1 MASSIVD
8 SVVAFFDEPL
18 STAVVLGIKLDGHL
32 VIEII
37 LVAAIVFLLLQKSYQ
52 PEKRPLTE
60 HEIDQLCD
68 EWVPEPLHPPITEEM
83 NVETPV
89 LESAAG
95 PHTVING
102 KDVLNLTAAN
112 YLGLTGHPTV
122 KEACDN
128 ALDKYGVGACGPRG
142 FYGTIDV
149 HLDLEAKLAQ
159 FLGTSSSILYAYGL
173 ATVPSVIPAFAKR
186 GDLILADEGVH
197 WGVQNGLSL
206 SRSTVKF
213 FRHND
218 MKHLESLLEDVL
230 KEDKRKK
237 KVLNRRYIVVEAIYQ
252 SSGMMVPLDELIRLK
267 EKFKFRILV
276 DESNSL
282 GVLGKT
288 GRGITEHFNVPVSK
302 VDILTA
308 AMGHSLASIGGFC
321 TGSDKVV
328 DHQRL
333 SGAGYAFSAS
343 LPPYLASGALTAI
356 KIIEQNPDLLVNL
369 RRNVIALRKSL
380 SGIPELVVSGHEL
393 SPVIHLFLKN
403 PGSEKSDSYILQS
416 IVDQM
421 LEQKGILVTRS
432 KRSVLDKCKLRSGI
446 KILVSA
452 AHTEEELYSAAA
464 SLRHVLQA
472 VLQPSTL
479 LD

>member
-1 MASSIVD
+1 MGTSVVD
-8 SVVAFFDEPL
+8 SVVAFFDEPV
-18 STAVVLGIKLDGHL
+18 STAVVLGVRLDGHL
-32 VIEII
+32 VIEIV

-52 PEKRPLTE
+52 PEKRPLTQ

-83 NVETPV
+83 NVKTPV

-102 KDVLNLTAAN
+102 KDVLNLTTAN
-112 YLGLTGHPTV
+112 YLGLTGHPIV
-122 KEACDN
+122 KEACDD

-173 ATVPSVIPAFAKR
+173 ATVPSVIPAFSKR
-186 GDLILADEGVH
+186 GDLIFADEGVH
-197 WGVQNGLSL
+197 WGIQNGLSL
-206 SRSTVKF
+206 SRSTVRF

-218 MKHLESLLEDVL
+218 MKHLESLLEEVV
-230 KEDKRKK
+230 KADKRKK
-237 KVLNRRYIVVEAIYQ
+237 KALNRRYIVVEAIYQ
-252 SSGMMVPLDELIRLK
+252 NSGMMVPLDELIRLK
-267 EKFKFRILV
+267 EKYRFRILV

-288 GRGITEHFNVPVSK
+288 GRGITEHFTVPVDK

-308 AMGHSLASIGGFC
+308 AMGHSLASVGGFC
-321 TGSDKVV
+321 TGSNKVV

-333 SGAGYAFSAS
+333 SGSGYVFSAS

-356 KIIEQNPDLLVNL
+356 KIIEENPDLLVNL
-369 RRNVIALRKSL
+369 RRNVIEFRKSL
-380 SGIPELVVSGHEL
+380 SGISELVVGGSEL

-403 PGSEKSDSYILQS
+403 PGSEKSNAYILQR

-421 LEQKGILVTRS
+421 LEHESVLVTRS
-432 KRSVLDKCKLRSGI
+432 KRSVLDKCRLPAGI

-452 AHTEEELYSAAA
+452 AHTKEELFSATA
-464 SLRHVLQA
+464 SLRRVVQE
-472 VLQPSTL
+472 VLQPSTS
-479 LD
+479 